1 MTTSAPPTF
10 SPPPQTAFKSSSTA
24 SSSKQASGKHKPAS
38 AFENDGRV
46 WLAKAIADSGLA
58 SRRAALDLVSTGRV
72 TVNGERVSSPATR
85 VVPFPSMLLQASQ
98 REPPASS
105 GAPSSAPPGSSYGRK
120 APPGPKPDL
129 VAVDGRALPRP
140 AKPVYFAIN
149 KPKGY
154 HCTSEAGAAVA
165 VGGRRRKLVTDLLA
179 GWLAEWR
186 RRADKRAAAAVALRG
201 RRGGG
206 PSSGGKSKS
215 AAGAVVEAPPRLF
228 TVGRLDAAT
237 TGLILVTN
245 DGTWAQSVAHPSSV
259 RFREIPLFFFIAFS
273 FVFFLPEVSRQQQ
286 QKHQNLF
293 SLFKLPL
300 PKNKNYKH
308 QGLTREY
315 VATLSRKPTRRELE
329 AIADGCEVDGALVKP
344 LAVYAPP
351 AESGGDPLARNRVRV
366 VVSEGRNH
374 EVRKLVAAAGA
385 DVAALKRVRVGGYRL
400 PGDLGIGGVRELKP
414 YEAARVADKG
424 LQSNTSADVYAV

>member
-1 MTTSAPPTF
+1 MS
-10 SPPPQTAFKSSSTA
+10 SNKSSTN
-24 SSSKQASGKHKPAS
+24 KKPAAPS
-38 AFENDGRV
+38 AFESDGRV

-85 VVPFPSMLLQASQ
+85 VVPFPSMLLEASQ
-98 REPPASS
+98 KQQQQQAPNGASS
-105 GAPSSAPPGSSYGRK
+105 SSSSPSAYGRK
-120 APPGPKPDL
+120 KPPGPKPDV
-129 VAVDGRALPRP
+129 VAVDGKPLPRP

-154 HCTSEAGAAVA
+154 HCTSEAGAAVTA
-165 VGGRRRKLVTDLLA
+165 GGRRRKLVTDLLA

-186 RRADKRAAAAVALRG
+186 RRADKRAAAAAAIKG
-201 RRGGG
+201 KRGGG
-206 PSSGGKSKS
+206 GPYGKSK

-259 RFREIPLFFFIAFS
+259 RILNSPFFFSSASFFFIRVLFFEAFS
-273 FVFFLPEVSRQQQ
+273 KNEKKNSIPFNIL
-286 QKHQNLF
+286 
-293 SLFKLPL
+293 SLETIMKQTNHEF
-300 PKNKNYKH
+300 

-315 VATLSRKPTRRELE
+315 VATLSRKPTRKELE
-329 AIADGCEVDGALVKP
+329 AIADGCEVDGVVVRP

-366 VVSEGRNH
+366 VVAEGRNH
-374 EVRKLVAAAGA
+374 EVRRLVAAAGA
-385 DVAALKRVRVGGYRL
+385 DVVALKRVRVGGYRL

-424 LQSNTSADVYAV
+424 LQSNTSVDVYAV

>member
-1 MTTSAPPTF
+1 
-10 SPPPQTAFKSSSTA
+10 
-24 SSSKQASGKHKPAS
+24 
-38 AFENDGRV
+38 
-46 WLAKAIADSGLA
+46 
-58 SRRAALDLVSTGRV
+58 
-72 TVNGERVSSPATR
+72 
-85 VVPFPSMLLQASQ
+85 MLLQASQ
-98 REPPASS
+98 STPASGSNSS
-105 GAPSSAPPGSSYGRK
+105 GAGGDFSGSRRPAPKGL
-120 APPGPKPDL
+120 KPDL
-129 VAVDGRALPRP
+129 IAVDGTPLPRP

-186 RRADKRAAAAVALRG
+186 RRADKRAAAAVAMKG
-201 RRGGG
+201 KRGGG
-206 PSSGGKSKS
+206 PGGKAK
-215 AAGAVVEAPPRLF
+215 AAAVVEAPPRLF

-259 RFREIPLFFFIAFS
+259 RREIFFFANFFSVFFSFFFLFFETSKNAHPLFHS
-273 FVFFLPEVSRQQQ
+273 
-286 QKHQNLF
+286 
-293 SLFKLPL
+293 SLFRK
-300 PKNKNYKH
+300 KKQNKYKKTPH

-315 VATLSRKPTRRELE
+315 VATLSRKPTRKELE

-385 DVAALKRVRVGGYRL
+385 DVVALKRVRVGGYRL

-414 YEAARVADKG
+414 YEAARVTDKG
-424 LQSNTSADVYAV
+424 LQSNSSVDVYAV

>member
-1 MTTSAPPTF
+1 V
-10 SPPPQTAFKSSSTA
+10 
-24 SSSKQASGKHKPAS
+24 
-38 AFENDGRV
+38 E
-46 WLAKAIADSGLA
+46 
-58 SRRAALDLVSTGRV
+58 AARGQ
-72 TVNGERVSSPATR
+72 E
-85 VVPFPSMLLQASQ
+85 
-98 REPPASS
+98 
-105 GAPSSAPPGSSYGRK
+105 
-120 APPGPKPDL
+120 
-129 VAVDGRALPRP
+129 
-140 AKPVYFAIN
+140 
-149 KPKGY
+149 
-154 HCTSEAGAAVA
+154 
-165 VGGRRRKLVTDLLA
+165 GGRGGGVARQA
-179 GWLAEWR
+179 R
-186 RRADKRAAAAVALRG
+186 RRAVFG
-201 RRGGG
+201 RKVQERGGG
-206 PSSGGKSKS
+206 GGRGPAQAVHGREAGRRDHRPDPGDQRRDLGAERRAPELGAISGNSP
-215 AAGAVVEAPPRLF
+215 VLF
-228 TVGRLDAAT
+228 Y
-237 TGLILVTN
+237 
-245 DGTWAQSVAHPSSV
+245 S
-259 RFREIPLFFFIAFS
+259 
-273 FVFFLPEVSRQQQ
+273 FFLRFFSSRGFSTTTK
-286 QKHQNLF
+286 KHQNLF